1 MSSREPQDRLMM
13 PDESFEEL
21 WRVLDTRVRSETP
34 TPDCLQDDMIAAL
47 ADGSL
52 APDLRTSILPH
63 VASCPLCRSAVASV
77 ARALS
82 NPVVARELSVAPHAR
97 RRYRIAVPLAAA
109 AVLLLLLV
117 SPGDDRSSAHRG
129 PPPPPPATTPVPRS
143 PVGTVA
149 SVRDLRWSPVVGADR
164 YRITLFDATGNVV
177 YATETSDTIV
187 AFPDSIAFV
196 PSAVYLWKVDARNG
210 FDRWATSELVEFR
223 VAEAR
228 RQ

>member
-1 MSSREPQDRLMM
+1 
-13 PDESFEEL
+13 
-21 WRVLDTRVRSETP
+21 
-34 TPDCLQDDMIAAL
+34 
-47 ADGSL
+47 
-52 APDLRTSILPH
+52 
-63 VASCPLCRSAVASV
+63 ASCPLCRSAVASV

-82 NPVVARELSVAPHAR
+82 NPVVAREPSVAPHGR
-97 RRYRIAVPLAAA
+97 RRYRIALPLAAA
-109 AVLLLLLV
+109 AVLLLLLA

-129 PPPPPPATTPVPRS
+129 PPPSPPATTPVPRS
-143 PVGTVA
+143 PVGAVA
-149 SVRDLRWSPVVGADR
+149 SVRDLRWSPVAGADR

-177 YATETSDTIV
+177 YATETSVTIV

-196 PSAVYLWKVDARNG
+196 PSAVYLWNVDARTG

>member
-1 MSSREPQDRLMM
+1 MM

-34 TPDCLQDDMIAAL
+34 TPDCVQDDLIAAF

-52 APDLRTSILPH
+52 APDLRASILPH
-63 VASCPLCRSAVASV
+63 VASCARCREAVASV

-82 NPVVARELSVAPHAR
+82 DPVVARELSVAPHGR
-97 RRYRIAVPLAAA
+97 RRYRIALPLAAA
-109 AVLLLLLV
+109 AVLLLLLA

-129 PPPPPPATTPVPRS
+129 PPPSPPATTPVPRS
-143 PVGTVA
+143 PVGAVA
-149 SVRDLRWSPVVGADR
+149 SVRDLRWSPVAGADR

-196 PSAVYLWKVDARNG
+196 PSAVYLWKVDARTG